1 MALAL
6 PQDARPV
13 ANICKILKDMW
24 YFFYQI
30 DPVLTTLAVYLI
42 NIFDSMI
49 AHIWVLCSSMIM
61 MTKTE
66 GRTLTVQN
74 FLA

>member
-13 ANICKILKDMW
+13 ANICKTLKEMW
-24 YFFYQI
+24 YFYQI
-30 DPVLTTLAVYLI
+30 YPVLTTLAVYLI

-66 GRTLTVQN
+66 GRTLTAQN